1 MVVIPVPL
9 DTSLRGEPRARAIVS
24 DACDSTGVGKDEK
37 GGGDD
42 DGDLEQTFK
51 TSFFQKA
58 MGALDPKTLMR
69 ACLSPKHASSI
80 QHFWAFS
87 FPMTQDMS
95 RAAVQGRTKS
105 VCQDWAPSYF

>member
-1 MVVIPVPL
+1 
-9 DTSLRGEPRARAIVS
+9 
-24 DACDSTGVGKDEK
+24 
-37 GGGDD
+37 
-42 DGDLEQTFK
+42 
-51 TSFFQKA
+51 
-58 MGALDPKTLMR
+58 MGALNPKTLMR

-105 VCQDWAPSYF
+105 VRQDWAPSYYSQYKIVWSPRETCWVQPVK